1 LQRETVTVLRRMIVR
16 GELAPG
22 HKLREEELC
31 ARLAVSRTPLR
42 EAIRTLAHEGL
53 VQLLSNRSAQVAALD
68 LDQVEH
74 LFEVV
79 ATLEAR
85 AAALAC
91 QHATADD
98 LADLAALHA
107 RMKAH
112 HRRGERSEYFAL
124 NLRIH
129 RRMVAAARNPVLL
142 SIYDTLLPQLE
153 RVRYLPS
160 RRARRWP
167 AAMEEHD
174 AMAAALAAR
183 DAARL
188 AALMRAHWEN
198 GAGALREAGDEAP
211 APVPAPRP
219 LARARQR

>member
-16 GELAPG
+16 GELPPG

-31 ARLAVSRTPLR
+31 AQLAVSRTPLR

-53 VQLLSNRSAQVAALD
+53 VRLLPNRSAQVAALD
-68 LDQVEH
+68 LDHVAH

-85 AAALAC
+85 AAELAC
-91 QHATADD
+91 RLASPSD

-142 SIYDTLLPQLE
+142 AVYDTLLPRLE

-183 DAARL
+183 DGARL
-188 AALMRAHWEN
+188 AALMRTHWQN
-198 GAGALREAGDEAP
+198 GIAALREAGDETVAAAAP
-211 APVPAPRP
+211 TRRAMH
-219 LARARQR
+219 ARQR